1 MFRFL
6 TFVTWENKQ
15 MAQDVSFSVRNNN
28 GDPVQVCAW
37 RFEGNGSGPTV
48 HLQAGVHADEI
59 AGMLVLHLLMQKLE
73 IAEANGRLNG
83 SVTVVPQANPLGIGQ
98 FRQGRILGRFHDAT
112 GHNFNRAFDQS
123 VAMVQP
129 STNVQ
134 EWQKKLVQLAAPAD
148 VMLDLHTDD
157 EALPYL
163 YAHRCFWPRGR
174 ELAAAMKMDVAIIW
188 DDGGDGSFEETIIA
202 PWLRDGVTDQRMAA
216 TLELR
221 GQGDV
226 SDRFAEQDAEGLY
239 VWLCGFGVIDE
250 ALAPADWPVEAMEMG
265 HMETILAPQPGVLI
279 FEKELGDFV
288 EEGQRFAR
296 ILRRPGD
303 PSSEVV
309 LVAEQAGRMVTRYRD
324 RLVSQGMVVAKF
336 TGSRVSRN
344 WSGGLLDPN

>member
-1 MFRFL
+1 
-6 TFVTWENKQ
+6 
-15 MAQDVSFSVRNNN
+15 MARDISFSVRNNN
-28 GDPVQVCAW
+28 GDAVRVGAW
-37 RFEGNGSGPTV
+37 RFEGDGSGPKV

-59 AGMLVLHLLMQKLE
+59 AGMLVLHLLMQRLAV
-73 IAEANGRLNG
+73 AEAAGRLKG

-112 GHNFNRAFDQS
+112 GQNFNRSFDQS
-123 VAMVQP
+123 AALARP

-134 EWQKKLVQLAAPAD
+134 EWQRQLVQLAAPAD

-163 YAHRCFWPRGR
+163 YVHRSFWPRGR
-174 ELAAAMKMDVAIIW
+174 ALAAAMKMDVAIIW
-188 DDGGDGSFEETIIA
+188 DEGGDGSFEETIIA
-202 PWLRDGVTDQRMAA
+202 PWLRDGDTARHMAA

-226 SDRFAEQDAEGLY
+226 SDHFAQQDAEGLY
-239 VWLCGFGVIDE
+239 AWLCGQGVISGE
-250 ALAPADWPVEAMEMG
+250 AAADDWPVEAMEMG

-279 FEKELGDFV
+279 FEKDLGDRV

-296 ILRRPGD
+296 ILGRPGD
-303 PSSEVV
+303 PSSEVI
-309 LVAEQAGRMVTRYRD
+309 LYAEQAGRMVTRYRD

>member
-1 MFRFL
+1 
-6 TFVTWENKQ
+6 
-15 MAQDVSFSVRNNN
+15 MALDISFDVRNNN
-28 GDPVQVCAW
+28 GDPVQVGAW
-37 RFEGNGSGPTV
+37 RFEGASGGPKV
-48 HLQAGVHADEI
+48 HLQAGVNADEI
-59 AGMLVLHLLMQKLE
+59 AGMLVLHLLMQRLGV
-73 IAEANGRLNG
+73 AESQGRLKG

-98 FRQGRILGRFHDAT
+98 FRQGRILGRFHDAS
-112 GHNFNRAFDQS
+112 GQNFNRGFDQS
-123 VAMVQP
+123 AAMERP

-134 EWQKKLVQLAAPAD
+134 EWQQKLVQLAAPAD

-163 YAHRCFWPRGR
+163 YVHRSFWPRGR
-174 ELAAAMKMDVAIIW
+174 ELAAALQMDVAIIW

-202 PWLRDGVTDQRMAA
+202 PWLRDGTTGHRMAA

-239 VWLCGFGVIDE
+239 AWLCGYGVIDDE
-250 ALAPADWPVEAMEMG
+250 VSPADWPVEAVEMG

-279 FEKELGDFV
+279 FEKELGDLV
-288 EEGQRFAR
+288 EQGQRFAR

-309 LVAEQAGRMVTRYRD
+309 LYAEQTGRMVTRYRD
-324 RLVSQGMVVAKF
+324 RLIARGMGVAKF
-336 TGSRVSRN
+336 TGSRQSRH

>member
-1 MFRFL
+1 
-6 TFVTWENKQ
+6 
-15 MAQDVSFSVRNNN
+15 MAQDISFDVRNNN
-28 GDPVQVCAW
+28 GDAVQVSAW
-37 RFEGNGSGPTV
+37 RFEGTSGGPKV

-59 AGMLVLHLLMQKLE
+59 AGMLVLHLLMQRLAV
-73 IAEANGRLNG
+73 AEAEGRLNG

-112 GHNFNRAFDQS
+112 GHNFNRGFDQS
-123 VAMVQP
+123 AAMEQP

-157 EALPYL
+157 EALPYM
-163 YAHRCFWPRGR
+163 YVHRSFWPQGH
-174 ELAAAMKMDVAIIW
+174 ELAGAMKMDVAIIW

-202 PWLRDGVTDQRMAA
+202 PWLRDGTTQGRMAA

-226 SDRFAEQDAEGLY
+226 NDRYATQDAEGLY
-239 VWLCGFGVIDE
+239 AWLCGFGIIDE
-250 ALAPADWPVEAMEMG
+250 AASRSEWPVEVKDMAQ
-265 HMETILAPQPGVLI
+265 METILAPQPGVLI
-279 FEKELGDFV
+279 FEKELGDVV
-288 EEGQRFAR
+288 EQGQRFAR
-296 ILRRPGD
+296 ILRRAGD

-309 LVAEQAGRMVTRYRD
+309 LVAEQTGRMVTRYRD
-324 RLVSQGMVVAKF
+324 RLVSQGVVVAKF
-336 TGSRVSRN
+336 TGSNVSRH

>member
-1 MFRFL
+1 
-6 TFVTWENKQ
+6 
-15 MAQDVSFSVRNNN
+15 MAQDISFSVRNNN
-28 GDPVQVCAW
+28 GDAVPVGVW
-37 RFEGNGSGPTV
+37 RFEGNGSGPNV

-59 AGMLVLHLLMQKLE
+59 AGMLVLHLLMQRLE
-73 IAEANGRLNG
+73 VAEAEGRLKG
-83 SVTVVPQANPLGIGQ
+83 QVTVVPQANPLGIGQ

-123 VAMVQP
+123 AALQRP

-134 EWQKKLVQLAAPAD
+134 EWQKKLVQLASSAD
-148 VMLDLHTDD
+148 LMLDLHTDD

-163 YAHRCFWPRGR
+163 YVHRSFWPRGR
-174 ELAAAMKMDVAIIW
+174 QLAAALKMDVAIIW
-188 DDGGDGSFEETIIA
+188 DEGGDGSFEETIIA
-202 PWLRDGVTDQRMAA
+202 PWLRDGVTDGRMAA

-226 SDRFAEQDAEGLY
+226 SDRFAEQDAQGLY
-239 VWLCGFGVIDE
+239 VWLCSCGVIDE
-250 ALAPADWPVEAMEMG
+250 ALAPGDWPVEAMEMG

-336 TGSRVSRN
+336 TGSRMSRH

>member
-1 MFRFL
+1 
-6 TFVTWENKQ
+6 
-15 MAQDVSFSVRNNN
+15 MAQDISFNVRNNN
-28 GDPVQVCAW
+28 GDPVQVSAW
-37 RFEGNGSGPTV
+37 RFEGASGGPKV

-59 AGMLVLHLLMQKLE
+59 AGMLVLHVLMQRLQV
-73 IAEANGRLNG
+73 AEAQGRLKG
-83 SVTVVPQANPLGIGQ
+83 QVTVVPQANPLGIGQ
-98 FRQGRILGRFHDAT
+98 FRQGRILGRYHDAT

-123 VAMVQP
+123 AAMARP
-129 STNVQ
+129 STCVQ
-134 EWQKKLVQLAAPAD
+134 QWQKKLVQLAAPAD

-163 YAHRCFWPRGR
+163 YVHRSFWPRGR

-202 PWLRDGVTDQRMAA
+202 PWIRDGVTAGRMAA

-226 SDRFAEQDAEGLY
+226 NDRFAEQDAEGLY
-239 VWLCGFGVIDE
+239 NWLCSFGVIDE
-250 ALAPADWPVEAMEMG
+250 SVAFADWPVEVVEMG

-296 ILRRPGD
+296 ILRTPGD
-303 PSSEVV
+303 PTSEVV
-309 LVAEQAGRMVTRYRD
+309 LHAEQAGRLVTRYRD
-324 RLVSQGMVVAKF
+324 RLIAQGMGVAKF
-336 TGSRVSRN
+336 TGSRVSRH

>member
-1 MFRFL
+1 
-6 TFVTWENKQ
+6 
-15 MAQDVSFSVRNNN
+15 MAQDISFSVRNNN
-28 GDPVQVCAW
+28 GDAVQVGAW
-37 RFEGNGSGPTV
+37 RFKGDGSGLNV

-59 AGMLVLHLLMQKLE
+59 AGMLVLHLLMQRLQ
-73 IAEANGRLNG
+73 IAEAEGRLKG
-83 SVTVVPQANPLGIGQ
+83 GVTVVPQANPLGIGQ

-123 VAMVQP
+123 AAMERP

-134 EWQKKLVQLAAPAD
+134 EWQKKLVQLASTAQ

-163 YAHRCFWPRGR
+163 YVHRCFWPRGR

-202 PWLRDGVTDQRMAA
+202 PWLREGVTDQHLAA

-226 SDRFAEQDAEGLY
+226 SDRLAEQDAAGLY
-239 VWLCGFGVIDE
+239 AWLCGCGVIGD
-250 ALAPADWPVEAMEMG
+250 ALSPGDWPVEVMDMG
-265 HMETILAPQPGVLI
+265 QMETVLAPQPGVLI

-336 TGSRVSRN
+336 TGNRISRN

>member
-1 MFRFL
+1 
-6 TFVTWENKQ
+6 
-15 MAQDVSFSVRNNN
+15 MAQDISFSVRNNN
-28 GDPVQVCAW
+28 GDAMPVGVW
-37 RFEGNGSGPTV
+37 RFEGDGSGPSV

-59 AGMLVLHLLMQKLE
+59 AGMLVLHLLMQRLE
-73 IAEANGRLNG
+73 VAEAEGRLKG
-83 SVTVVPQANPLGIGQ
+83 QVTVVPQANPLGIGQ

-123 VAMVQP
+123 AALQRP
-129 STNVQ
+129 ATNVQ
-134 EWQKKLVQLAAPAD
+134 EWQKKLVQLASSAD
-148 VMLDLHTDD
+148 LMLDLHTDD

-163 YAHRCFWPRGR
+163 YVHRSFWPRGR
-174 ELAAAMKMDVAIIW
+174 QLAAALKMDVAIIW
-188 DDGGDGSFEETIIA
+188 DEGGDGSFEETIIA
-202 PWLRDGVTDQRMAA
+202 PWLRDGVTDGRMAA

-226 SDRFAEQDAEGLY
+226 SDRFAEQDAQGLY
-239 VWLCGFGVIDE
+239 VWLCSCGVIDE
-250 ALAPADWPVEAMEMG
+250 ALAPGDWPVEAMEMG
-265 HMETILAPQPGVLI
+265 HMETLLAPQPGVLI

-336 TGSRVSRN
+336 TGSRMSRH

>member
-1 MFRFL
+1 M
-6 TFVTWENKQ
+6 V
-15 MAQDVSFSVRNNN
+15 QDVSFNVRNNN
-28 GDPVQVCAW
+28 GDEVQVGAW
-37 RFEGNGSGPTV
+37 RFEGDARGPKV

-59 AGMLVLHLLMQKLE
+59 AGMLVLHLLMQRLQ
-73 IAEANGRLNG
+73 IAESEGRLKG
-83 SVTVVPQANPLGIGQ
+83 TVTVVPQANPLGIGQ
-98 FRQGRILGRFHDAT
+98 FRQGRILGRYHDAT
-112 GHNFNRAFDQS
+112 GHNFNRGFDQS
-123 VAMVQP
+123 AAMEQP
-129 STNVQ
+129 STVVQ
-134 EWQKKLVQLAAPAD
+134 QWQKKLVQLAAPAD

-157 EALPYL
+157 EALPYV
-163 YAHRCFWPRGR
+163 YVHRSFWPRGR

-202 PWLRDGVTDQRMAA
+202 PWLRDGATDQRMAA

-226 SDRFAEQDAEGLY
+226 NDRFAGQDAEGLY
-239 VWLCGFGVIDE
+239 TWLCGYGVIDE
-250 ALAPADWPVEAMEMG
+250 PVLPVDWPVEAVEMG
-265 HMETILAPQPGVLI
+265 YMETILAPQPGVLV
-279 FEKELGDFV
+279 FEKELGDVV

-309 LVAEQAGRMVTRYRD
+309 LFAEQTGRLVTRYRD
-324 RLVSQGMVVAKF
+324 RLISQGMGVAKF

>member
-1 MFRFL
+1 
-6 TFVTWENKQ
+6 
-15 MAQDVSFSVRNNN
+15 MAQDVSFNVRNNN
-28 GDPVQVCAW
+28 GDPVQVGAW
-37 RFEGNGSGPTV
+37 RFEGASGGPRV

-59 AGMLVLHLLMQKLE
+59 AGMLVLHLLMQRLE
-73 IAEANGRLNG
+73 VAESQGRLKG
-83 SVTVVPQANPLGIGQ
+83 SVTVVPQANPLGVGQ
-98 FRQGRILGRFHDAT
+98 FRQGRILGRYHDAT
-112 GHNFNRAFDQS
+112 GHNFNRGFDQS
-123 VAMVQP
+123 AAMERP

-134 EWQKKLVQLAAPAD
+134 AWQQKLVQLAATAD

-163 YAHRCFWPRGR
+163 YVHRSFWPRGR
-174 ELAAAMKMDVAIIW
+174 ELAAALQMDVAIIW

-202 PWLRDGVTDQRMAA
+202 PWLRDGTTEHRMAA

-226 SDRFAEQDAEGLY
+226 SDRFAEQDAQGLY
-239 VWLCGFGVIDE
+239 VWLCGHGVIDD
-250 ALAPADWPVEAMEMG
+250 AVAPADWPVEAVEMG

-279 FEKELGDFV
+279 FEKELGDLV
-288 EEGQRFAR
+288 EQGQRFAR

-309 LVAEQAGRMVTRYRD
+309 LYAEQTGRLVTRYRD
-324 RLVSQGMVVAKF
+324 RLIAQGMGVAKF
-336 TGSRVSRN
+336 TGSRLSRH

>member
-1 MFRFL
+1 
-6 TFVTWENKQ
+6 
-15 MAQDVSFSVRNNN
+15 MAQDVSFNVRNNN
-28 GDPVQVCAW
+28 GEAVAVGAW
-37 RFEGNGSGPTV
+37 RFEGADGGPRV

-59 AGMLVLHLLMQKLE
+59 AGMLVLHLLMERLE
-73 IAEANGRLNG
+73 VAESLGRLKG

-98 FRQGRILGRFHDAT
+98 FRQGRILGRHHDAT
-112 GHNFNRAFDQS
+112 GHNFNRGFDQS
-123 VAMVQP
+123 VAMERP

-134 EWQKKLVQLAAPAD
+134 EWQRKLVQLAAPAD

-163 YAHRCFWPRGR
+163 YVHRSFWPRGR
-174 ELAAAMKMDVAIIW
+174 ELAAALQMDLAIIW

-202 PWLRDGVTDQRMAA
+202 PWLREGSTGHRMAA

-226 SDRFAEQDAEGLY
+226 SDRFAEQDAQGLY
-239 VWLCGFGVIDE
+239 TWLCGYGVIDDG
-250 ALAPADWPVEAMEMG
+250 LAPADWPVEAVEMG

-279 FEKELGDFV
+279 FEKELGDRV
-288 EEGQRFAR
+288 EQGQRFAR

-309 LVAEQAGRMVTRYRD
+309 LYAEQTGRLVTRYRD
-324 RLVSQGMVVAKF
+324 RLIAQGMGVAKF
-336 TGSRVSRN
+336 TGSRLSRH
-344 WSGGLLDPN
+344 WRGGLLDPN

>member
-1 MFRFL
+1 MP
-6 TFVTWENKQ
+6 
-15 MAQDVSFSVRNNN
+15 QDISFSVSNNN
-28 GDPVQVCAW
+28 GDAVRVGVWCYT
-37 RFEGNGSGPTV
+37 GDGSGPNV

-59 AGMLVLHLLMQKLE
+59 AGMLVLHVLMQRLQ
-73 IAEANGRLNG
+73 IAEAQGRLKG
-83 SVTVVPQANPLGIGQ
+83 QVTVVPQANPLGIGQ
-98 FRQGRILGRFHDAT
+98 FRQGRILGRYHDAT

-123 VAMVQP
+123 AAMAQP
-129 STNVQ
+129 STCVQ
-134 EWQKKLVQLAAPAD
+134 QWQKKLVQLAAPAD

-163 YAHRCFWPRGR
+163 YVHRSFWPRGR

-202 PWLRDGVTDQRMAA
+202 PWIRDGVTAGRMAA

-226 SDRFAEQDAEGLY
+226 NDRFAESDAEGLY
-239 VWLCGFGVIDE
+239 HWLCAFGVIDE
-250 ALAPADWPVEAMEMG
+250 SVAPADWPVEAVEMG
-265 HMETILAPQPGVLI
+265 HMETLIAPQPGVLI

-296 ILRRPGD
+296 ILRTPGD
-303 PSSEVV
+303 PTSEVV
-309 LVAEQAGRMVTRYRD
+309 LHAEQAGRLVTRYRD
-324 RLVSQGMVVAKF
+324 RLIAQGMGVAKF
-336 TGSRVSRN
+336 TGSRVSRH

>member
-1 MFRFL
+1 
-6 TFVTWENKQ
+6 
-15 MAQDVSFSVRNNN
+15 VRNNN
-28 GDPVQVCAW
+28 GDAVRVGAW
-37 RFEGNGSGPTV
+37 RFEGDGSGPAV

-59 AGMLVLHLLMQKLE
+59 AGMLVLHLLMQRLQA
-73 IAEANGRLNG
+73 AESAGRLK
-83 SVTVVPQANPLGIGQ
+83 SHVTVVPQANPLGIGQ

-112 GHNFNRAFDQS
+112 GHNFNRGFDQS
-123 VAMVQP
+123 AAMERP

-134 EWQKKLVQLAAPAD
+134 EWQKSLVQLAASAQ

-163 YAHRCFWPRGR
+163 YVHRSFNSRGR
-174 ELAAAMKMDVAIIW
+174 ELAAALKMDVAIVW

-202 PWLRDGVTDQRMAA
+202 PWLRDGITARHMAA

-239 VWLCGFGVIDE
+239 AWLCGSGVIDE
-250 ALAPADWPVEAMEMG
+250 PLTVADWPVEMKDMAQ
-265 HMETILAPQPGVLI
+265 METILAPQPGVLI
-279 FEKELGDFV
+279 FEKELGEFV

-296 ILRRPGD
+296 ILGRPGD

-309 LVAEQAGRMVTRYRD
+309 LHAEQAGRMVTRYRD

>member
-1 MFRFL
+1 
-6 TFVTWENKQ
+6 
-15 MAQDVSFSVRNNN
+15 MAQDISFNVRNNN
-28 GDPVQVCAW
+28 GDAVQVGAW
-37 RFEGNGSGPTV
+37 RFEGDGSGPKV

-59 AGMLVLHLLMQKLE
+59 AGMLVLHLLMQRLRV
-73 IAEANGRLNG
+73 AEAEGRLKG

-112 GHNFNRAFDQS
+112 GHNFNRSFDQS
-123 VAMVQP
+123 TAMAQP

-134 EWQKKLVQLAAPAD
+134 EWQKKLVQLAATAQ

-157 EALPYL
+157 EALAYL
-163 YAHRCFWPRGR
+163 YVHRSFWPRGR

-188 DDGGDGSFEETIIA
+188 DEGGDGSFEETIIA
-202 PWLRDGVTDQRMAA
+202 PWLRDGVTDKHMAA

-239 VWLCGFGVIDE
+239 AWLCGSGVIDE
-250 ALAPADWPVEAMEMG
+250 ALAPGDWPVEAIEMG
-265 HMETILAPQPGVLI
+265 HMETLLAPQPGVLI

-303 PSSEVV
+303 PASEVV

-336 TGSRVSRN
+336 TGSQVSRN